1 MFKAILLMLLSV
13 VIMTACDYKQSE
25 EASNKIIVP
34 ITKYATEAIKVT
46 EVIDSCR
53 EIPLSLNYGIIGN
66 IKDLVWNED
75 RIYLIDD
82 QNQLCAID
90 LSDTIIVCVNYT
102 GQGPGEYI
110 DPTGVTAWGDGCAVT
125 DLGARRLVV
134 YDRELNYIK
143 VVSLPATSL
152 KAIRDKNRLILQNLS
167 LDLWPKKFV
176 VTDTTGVFVG
186 AYIDENP
193 DVAPQFLQ
201 PASSL
206 SDGDSIFLFVSP
218 STILYNINDG
228 IRTYMAFDFGKNGE
242 TLTSSG
248 SLNYSKAVLN
258 AATFKIK
265 NVVINSIL
273 YNGKRY
279 YSFVSSGNIPI
290 AGTLYE
296 AYGYPFF
303 PRWQGENCLIGHYQ
317 SDSSEEKDKL
327 LLFYPRVK

>member
-66 IKDLVWNED
+66 IKDLVLNEG
-75 RIYLIDD
+75 RIFLIDD

-152 KAIRDKNRLILQNLS
+152 KAIRDKNRLIL
-167 LDLWPKKFV
+167 
-176 VTDTTGVFVG
+176 
-186 AYIDENP
+186 
-193 DVAPQFLQ
+193 
-201 PASSL
+201 
-206 SDGDSIFLFVSP
+206 
-218 STILYNINDG
+218 
-228 IRTYMAFDFGKNGE
+228 
-242 TLTSSG
+242 
-248 SLNYSKAVLN
+248 
-258 AATFKIK
+258 
-265 NVVINSIL
+265 
-273 YNGKRY
+273 
-279 YSFVSSGNIPI
+279 
-290 AGTLYE
+290 
-296 AYGYPFF
+296 
-303 PRWQGENCLIGHYQ
+303 
-317 SDSSEEKDKL
+317 
-327 LLFYPRVK
+327 